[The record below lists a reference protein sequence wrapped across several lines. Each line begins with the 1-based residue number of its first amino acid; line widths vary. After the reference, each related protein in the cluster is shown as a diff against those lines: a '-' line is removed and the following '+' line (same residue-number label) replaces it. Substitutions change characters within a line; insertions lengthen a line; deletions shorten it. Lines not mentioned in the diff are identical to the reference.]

1 MLIEQGS
8 LYVPDTPHWS
18 PGTLKNASPAIG
30 VQRVKVAE
38 AVQVASATITCLFK
52 HMGHLE
58 KYKKIL
64 PKFQQ
69 SETTTA
75 DFPSCEMEH
84 AFFLLCSSQK
94 KHGSG
99 AGLQMISRVFFFF
112 HLPGKKEGLWLPDQ
126 FSIPNKGWVRGVILK
141 DVHFPP

>member
-1 MLIEQGS
+1 MGCIPEHCSLCFPCYLQNPPPSTEGEIKRVFIRVRAALDTLLQLEPRQTQMLIEQGS

-58 KYKKIL
+58 KYKENPSKI
-64 PKFQQ
+64 P
-69 SETTTA
+69 A
-75 DFPSCEMEH
+75 
-84 AFFLLCSSQK
+84 
-94 KHGSG
+94 
-99 AGLQMISRVFFFF
+99 I
-112 HLPGKKEGLWLPDQ
+112 
-126 FSIPNKGWVRGVILK
+126 
-141 DVHFPP
+141 